1 LIKSLQKLV
10 QLYLLLQQQLRTF
23 SLKMQ
28 KLSPIEVNEICDEL
42 GENYPKSIEQVHGG
56 DIHNAWRIEFSNK
69 KLFLKRNIR
78 NKKFLEFEKY
88 CLQNLRKYINQE
100 NLVIP
105 EVIAYKNIKN
115 IEILLIE
122 WIDMHNFD
130 QKKLGKGLG
139 ELHLKSAESNPKM
152 FGFPVEGFIGTTD
165 QKKGLEDNWIDCF
178 LNLRIIPQ
186 LLSLKSRILDKEII
200 NKVKEKI
207 KSELLNHKPIN
218 SLVHGDLWSGNAGI
232 DKSGKG
238 VIFDPASWWA
248 DNEVDIAMTKLF
260 GGFRKEF
267 YEEYYRIFPIKEGFE
282 KRIIIYNFYHIL
294 NHANMFG
301 GGYLKQVK
309 DYVKAILNM

>member
-1 LIKSLQKLV
+1 
-10 QLYLLLQQQLRTF
+10 
-23 SLKMQ
+23 MQ
-28 KLSPIEVNEICDEL
+28 KLSPIEINEICEEL
-42 GENYPKSIEQVHGG
+42 GETYPKSIEQVHGG

-218 SLVHGDLWSGNAGI
+218 ALVHGDLWSGNAGM
-232 DKSGKG
+232 DKNGKG

-267 YEEYYRIFPIKEGFE
+267 YEEYHRIFPKKIGFE

-301 GGYLKQVK
+301 GGYFKQVE

>member
-1 LIKSLQKLV
+1 
-10 QLYLLLQQQLRTF
+10 
-23 SLKMQ
+23 MQ
-28 KLSPIEVNEICDEL
+28 KLSPIEVNEICNEL
-42 GENYPKSIEQVHGG
+42 GETYPISIEKVNGG
-56 DIHNAWRIEFSNK
+56 DIHSAWQIEFSNK
-69 KLFLKRNIR
+69 KLFLKKNIR
-78 NKKFLEFEKY
+78 NKRFLEFEKY

-122 WIDMHNFD
+122 WIDMHDLD

-165 QKKGLEDNWIDCF
+165 QKKGFEDNWIDCF

-186 LLSLKSRILDKEII
+186 LLILKPTTLDKEII

-207 KSELLNHKPIN
+207 KTELLNHEPIN
-218 SLVHGDLWSGNAGI
+218 ALVHGDLWSGNAGM

-267 YEEYYRIFPIKEGFE
+267 YEEYHRVFPIKNGFE

-301 GGYLKQVK
+301 GGYLNQVE

>member
-1 LIKSLQKLV
+1 
-10 QLYLLLQQQLRTF
+10 
-23 SLKMQ
+23 MQ
-28 KLSPIEVNEICDEL
+28 KLSPIEINEICEEL
-42 GENYPKSIEQVHGG
+42 GETYPKSIEQVHGG

-218 SLVHGDLWSGNAGI
+218 ALVHGDLWSGNAGM
-232 DKSGKG
+232 DKNGKG

-267 YEEYYRIFPIKEGFE
+267 YEEYHRIFPIKNGFE

-301 GGYLKQVK
+301 GGYLKQVE

>member
-1 LIKSLQKLV
+1 
-10 QLYLLLQQQLRTF
+10 
-23 SLKMQ
+23 MQ
-28 KLSPIEVNEICDEL
+28 KLPSIEINEICEEL
-42 GENYPKSIEQVHGG
+42 GVTYPNRIEQVHGG
-56 DIHNAWRIEFSNK
+56 NIHSAWRIEFSNK
-69 KLFLKRNIR
+69 KLFLKKNIR

-105 EVIAYKNIKN
+105 EVIAYKNKKN

-152 FGFPVEGFIGTTD
+152 FGFPIEGFIGTSD

-186 LLSLKSRILDKEII
+186 LLILKSKTLDKEIT

-207 KSELLNHKPIN
+207 KSELLHHKPIN
-218 SLVHGDLWSGNAGI
+218 TLVHGDLWSGNVGVN
-232 DKSGKG
+232 KSGKG

-267 YEEYYRIFPIKEGFE
+267 YEEYHRVFPKKNGFE

-301 GGYLKQVK
+301 GGYLNQVR

>member
-1 LIKSLQKLV
+1 
-10 QLYLLLQQQLRTF
+10 
-23 SLKMQ
+23 MQ
-28 KLSPIEVNEICDEL
+28 KLSPIEINEICEEL
-42 GENYPKSIEQVHGG
+42 GETYPKSIEQVHGG
-56 DIHNAWRIEFSNK
+56 DIHSAWKIEFSNK

-178 LNLRIIPQ
+178 LNLRIMPQ
-186 LLSLKSRILDKEII
+186 LLILKSTNLDKEII
-200 NKVKEKI
+200 SKVKEKI

-218 SLVHGDLWSGNAGI
+218 ALIHGDLWSGNAGM

-248 DNEVDIAMTKLF
+248 DSEVDIAMTKLF

-267 YEEYYRIFPIKEGFE
+267 YEEYHKIFPIKNGFE

-309 DYVKAILNM
+309 DYIREILNM

>member
-1 LIKSLQKLV
+1 
-10 QLYLLLQQQLRTF
+10 
-23 SLKMQ
+23 MQ
-28 KLSPIEVNEICDEL
+28 KLSPIEINEICEEL
-42 GENYPKSIEQVHGG
+42 GETYPKSIEQVHGG

-186 LLSLKSRILDKEII
+186 LLILKSTTLDKEII

-218 SLVHGDLWSGNAGI
+218 ALVHGDLWSGNAGM
-232 DKSGKG
+232 DKNGKG

-267 YEEYYRIFPIKEGFE
+267 YEEYHKIFPKKNGFE

-301 GGYLKQVK
+301 GGYLNQVE
-309 DYVKAILNM
+309 DYIKAILNM

>member
-1 LIKSLQKLV
+1 
-10 QLYLLLQQQLRTF
+10 
-23 SLKMQ
+23 MQ
-28 KLSPIEVNEICDEL
+28 KLSPIEINEICEEL
-42 GENYPKSIEQVHGG
+42 GETYPKSIEQVHGG
-56 DIHNAWRIEFSNK
+56 DIHSAWRIEFSNK

-186 LLSLKSRILDKEII
+186 LLILKSTILDQEII

-218 SLVHGDLWSGNAGI
+218 ALVHGDLWSGNAGM
-232 DKSGKG
+232 DKNGKG

-267 YEEYYRIFPIKEGFE
+267 YEEYHRIFPIKNGFE

-301 GGYLKQVK
+301 GGYLNQVE

>member
-1 LIKSLQKLV
+1 
-10 QLYLLLQQQLRTF
+10 
-23 SLKMQ
+23 MQ
-28 KLSPIEVNEICDEL
+28 KLSPIEINEICEEL
-42 GENYPKSIEQVHGG
+42 GETYPKSIEQVHGG
-56 DIHNAWRIEFSNK
+56 DIHDAWRIEFSNK

-186 LLSLKSRILDKEII
+186 LLSLKSRILDKKII

-218 SLVHGDLWSGNAGI
+218 ALVHGDLWSGNAGM
-232 DKSGKG
+232 DKNGKG

-267 YEEYYRIFPIKEGFE
+267 YEEYHKIFPIKNGFE

-301 GGYLKQVK
+301 GGYLNQVE

>member
-1 LIKSLQKLV
+1 
-10 QLYLLLQQQLRTF
+10 
-23 SLKMQ
+23 MQ
-28 KLSPIEVNEICDEL
+28 KLSPIEINEICEEL
-42 GENYPKSIEQVHGG
+42 GETYPKSIEQVHGG
-56 DIHNAWRIEFSNK
+56 DIHSAWRIEFSNK

-105 EVIAYKNIKN
+105 KVIAYKNIKN

-218 SLVHGDLWSGNAGI
+218 ALVHGDLWSGNAGM
-232 DKSGKG
+232 DKNGKG

-267 YEEYYRIFPIKEGFE
+267 YEEYHRIFPIKNGFE

-294 NHANMFG
+294 NHANMFE
-301 GGYLKQVK
+301 GGYLNQVE

>member
-1 LIKSLQKLV
+1 
-10 QLYLLLQQQLRTF
+10 
-23 SLKMQ
+23 MQ
-28 KLSPIEVNEICDEL
+28 KLSPIEINEICEEL
-42 GENYPKSIEQVHGG
+42 GETYPKSIEEVHGG
-56 DIHNAWRIEFSNK
+56 DIHSAWRIEFSNK

-78 NKKFLEFEKY
+78 NKNLLEFEKY
-88 CLQNLRKYINQE
+88 CLQNLRKYMNQE

-122 WIDMHNFD
+122 WIDMDNFD

-165 QKKGLEDNWIDCF
+165 QKKGFEDNWIDCF

-186 LLSLKSRILDKEII
+186 LLILKSTTLDKETI
-200 NKVKEKI
+200 NKVQEKI

-218 SLVHGDLWSGNAGI
+218 ALVHGDLWSGNSGI
-232 DKSGKG
+232 DKSGRG

-267 YEEYYRIFPIKEGFE
+267 YEEYHRVFPIKNGFE
-282 KRIIIYNFYHIL
+282 KRIIIYNFYHVL

>member
-1 LIKSLQKLV
+1 
-10 QLYLLLQQQLRTF
+10 
-23 SLKMQ
+23 MQ
-28 KLSPIEVNEICDEL
+28 KLSPIEINEICEEL
-42 GENYPKSIEQVHGG
+42 GETYPKSIEQVHGG

-105 EVIAYKNIKN
+105 KVIAYKNIKN

-186 LLSLKSRILDKEII
+186 LLILKPTTLDKEII

-207 KSELLNHKPIN
+207 KTELLNHEPIN
-218 SLVHGDLWSGNAGI
+218 ALVHGDLWSGNAGM

-267 YEEYYRIFPIKEGFE
+267 YEEYHKVFPIKNGFE

>member
-1 LIKSLQKLV
+1 
-10 QLYLLLQQQLRTF
+10 
-23 SLKMQ
+23 MQ
-28 KLSPIEVNEICDEL
+28 KLSPIEINEICEEL
-42 GENYPKSIEQVHGG
+42 GETYPKSIEQVHGG

-88 CLQNLRKYINQE
+88 CLQNLRKYSNQE

-178 LNLRIIPQ
+178 LNLRIMPQ

-218 SLVHGDLWSGNAGI
+218 ALVHGDLWSGNAGM
-232 DKSGKG
+232 DKNGKG

-267 YEEYYRIFPIKEGFE
+267 YEEYHRIFPIKDGFE

-301 GGYLKQVK
+301 GGYLNQVE

>member
-1 LIKSLQKLV
+1 
-10 QLYLLLQQQLRTF
+10 
-23 SLKMQ
+23 MQ
-28 KLSPIEVNEICDEL
+28 KLSPIEINEICEEL
-42 GENYPKSIEQVHGG
+42 GETYPKSIEQVQGG
-56 DIHNAWRIEFSNK
+56 DINSAWRIEFSNK

-78 NKKFLEFEKY
+78 NKKFLKFEKY

-100 NLVIP
+100 NLFIP

-218 SLVHGDLWSGNAGI
+218 ALVHGDLWSGNAGM
-232 DKSGKG
+232 DKNGKG

-267 YEEYYRIFPIKEGFE
+267 YEEYHRIFPVKNGFE

-301 GGYLKQVK
+301 GGYLNQVK

>member
-1 LIKSLQKLV
+1 
-10 QLYLLLQQQLRTF
+10 
-23 SLKMQ
+23 MQ
-28 KLSPIEVNEICDEL
+28 KLSPIEINEICEEL
-42 GENYPKSIEQVHGG
+42 GETYPKSIEQVHGG
-56 DIHNAWRIEFSNK
+56 DIHSAWRIEFSNK

-186 LLSLKSRILDKEII
+186 LLILKSRILDKEII

-218 SLVHGDLWSGNAGI
+218 ALVHGDLWSGNAGM

-267 YEEYYRIFPIKEGFE
+267 YEEYHRIFPIKNGFE

>member
-1 LIKSLQKLV
+1 
-10 QLYLLLQQQLRTF
+10 
-23 SLKMQ
+23 MQ
-28 KLSPIEVNEICDEL
+28 KLSLIEINEICEEL
-42 GENYPKSIEQVHGG
+42 GETYPKSIEQVHGG
-56 DIHNAWRIEFSNK
+56 DIHSAWRIEFSNK
-69 KLFLKRNIR
+69 KLFLKKNIR

-88 CLQNLRKYINQE
+88 CLQNLKEFTNE
-100 NLVIP
+100 KNLVIP

-115 IEILLIE
+115 KEILLIE

-165 QKKGLEDNWIDCF
+165 QKKGFEDNWIDCF
-178 LNLRIIPQ
+178 LNLRIMPQ
-186 LLSLKSRILDKEII
+186 LLILKPSTLDKEII

-207 KSELLNHKPIN
+207 TTELLNHKPIN
-218 SLVHGDLWSGNAGI
+218 TLVHGDLWSGNAGI

-260 GGFRKEF
+260 GGFTKEF
-267 YEEYYRIFPIKEGFE
+267 YEEYYKIFPIKEGFE

-301 GGYLKQVK
+301 GGYLKQVE

>member
-1 LIKSLQKLV
+1 
-10 QLYLLLQQQLRTF
+10 
-23 SLKMQ
+23 MQ
-28 KLSPIEVNEICDEL
+28 KLSSIEINEICEEL
-42 GENYPKSIEQVHGG
+42 GETYPKSIEQVHGG
-56 DIHNAWRIEFSNK
+56 DIHSAWQIEFSNK
-69 KLFLKRNIR
+69 KFFLKRNIR

-88 CLQNLRKYINQE
+88 CLQNLRKYINHE

-165 QKKGLEDNWIDCF
+165 QKKGMEDNWIDCF

-186 LLSLKSRILDKEII
+186 LLILKSTTLDKEII

-218 SLVHGDLWSGNAGI
+218 TLVHGDLWSGNAGI

-238 VIFDPASWWA
+238 IIFDPASWWA

-260 GGFRKEF
+260 GGFKKEF
-267 YEEYYRIFPIKEGFE
+267 YEEYHKIFPIKNGFE

>member
-1 LIKSLQKLV
+1 
-10 QLYLLLQQQLRTF
+10 
-23 SLKMQ
+23 MQ
-28 KLSPIEVNEICDEL
+28 KLSPIEINEICEEL
-42 GENYPKSIEQVHGG
+42 GETYPKSIEQVHGG

-218 SLVHGDLWSGNAGI
+218 ALVHGDLWSGNAGV
-232 DKSGKG
+232 DKNGKG

-267 YEEYYRIFPIKEGFE
+267 YEEYHRIFPIKNGFE

-301 GGYLKQVK
+301 GGYLNQVK

>member
-1 LIKSLQKLV
+1 
-10 QLYLLLQQQLRTF
+10 
-23 SLKMQ
+23 MQ
-28 KLSPIEVNEICDEL
+28 KLSPIEINEICEEL
-42 GENYPKSIEQVHGG
+42 GETYPKSIEQVHGG

-207 KSELLNHKPIN
+207 KSELLNHKPVK
-218 SLVHGDLWSGNAGI
+218 SLVHGDLWSGNAGM

-267 YEEYYRIFPIKEGFE
+267 YEEYHKVFPIKNGFE

-301 GGYLKQVK
+301 GGYSKQVK

>member
-1 LIKSLQKLV
+1 
-10 QLYLLLQQQLRTF
+10 
-23 SLKMQ
+23 MQ
-28 KLSPIEVNEICDEL
+28 KLSPIEINEICEEL
-42 GENYPKSIEQVHGG
+42 GETYPKSIEQVHGG

-88 CLQNLRKYINQE
+88 CLQNLSKYINQE

-218 SLVHGDLWSGNAGI
+218 ALVHGDLWSGNAGM
-232 DKSGKG
+232 DKNGKG

-267 YEEYYRIFPIKEGFE
+267 YEEYHRIFPLKNGFE

-301 GGYLKQVK
+301 GGYLNQVE

>member
-1 LIKSLQKLV
+1 
-10 QLYLLLQQQLRTF
+10 
-23 SLKMQ
+23 MQ
-28 KLSPIEVNEICDEL
+28 KLSPIEINEICEEL
-42 GENYPKSIEQVHGG
+42 GETYPKSIEEVHGG
-56 DIHNAWRIEFSNK
+56 DIHSAWRIEFSNK
-69 KLFLKRNIR
+69 KFFLKRNIR
-78 NKKFLEFEKY
+78 NKKFLEFEKF

-115 IEILLIE
+115 VEILLIE

-152 FGFPVEGFIGTTD
+152 YGFPVEGFIGTTD
-165 QKKGLEDNWIDCF
+165 QKKGWEDNWIDCF

-218 SLVHGDLWSGNAGI
+218 ALVHGDLWSGNAGM
-232 DKSGKG
+232 DKNGKG

-267 YEEYYRIFPIKEGFE
+267 YEEYHRIFPIKNGFE

-301 GGYLKQVK
+301 GGYLNQVE

>member
-1 LIKSLQKLV
+1 
-10 QLYLLLQQQLRTF
+10 
-23 SLKMQ
+23 MQ
-28 KLSPIEVNEICDEL
+28 KLSPIEINEICEEL
-42 GENYPKSIEQVHGG
+42 GETYPKSIEQVHGG

-78 NKKFLEFEKY
+78 NKKFLKFEKY

-165 QKKGLEDNWIDCF
+165 QKKGMEDNWIDCF

-218 SLVHGDLWSGNAGI
+218 ALVHGDLWSGNAGM
-232 DKSGKG
+232 DKNGRG

-267 YEEYYRIFPIKEGFE
+267 YEEYHRVFPIKNGFE

-301 GGYLKQVK
+301 GGYLNQVE
-309 DYVKAILNM
+309 DYVKAILSM

>member
-1 LIKSLQKLV
+1 
-10 QLYLLLQQQLRTF
+10 
-23 SLKMQ
+23 MQ
-28 KLSPIEVNEICDEL
+28 KLSPIEINEICEEL
-42 GENYPKSIEQVHGG
+42 GETYPKSIEQVHGG

-178 LNLRIIPQ
+178 LNLRITPQ

-218 SLVHGDLWSGNAGI
+218 ALVHGDLWSGNAGM
-232 DKSGKG
+232 DKNGKG

-267 YEEYYRIFPIKEGFE
+267 YEEYHKVFPIKNGFE

>member
-1 LIKSLQKLV
+1 
-10 QLYLLLQQQLRTF
+10 
-23 SLKMQ
+23 MQ
-28 KLSPIEVNEICDEL
+28 KLSPIEINEICEEL
-42 GENYPKSIEQVHGG
+42 GETYPKSIEQVHGG

-218 SLVHGDLWSGNAGI
+218 ALVHGDLWSGNAGM
-232 DKSGKG
+232 DKNGKG

-267 YEEYYRIFPIKEGFE
+267 YEEYHRIFPIKNGFE

-301 GGYLKQVK
+301 GGYLKQVE
-309 DYVKAILNM
+309 DYVKVILNM

>member
-1 LIKSLQKLV
+1 
-10 QLYLLLQQQLRTF
+10 
-23 SLKMQ
+23 MQ
-28 KLSPIEVNEICDEL
+28 KLSFTEVSEICNEL
-42 GENYPKSIEQVHGG
+42 GEAYPKNIEQVHGG
-56 DIHNAWRIEFSNK
+56 DIHSTWRIKFPNK
-69 KLFLKRNIR
+69 QLFLKRNNR
-78 NKKFLEFEKY
+78 KKKFLRFEKY
-88 CLQNLRKYINQE
+88 CLQNLRKFINQK
-100 NLVIP
+100 NLIVP

-122 WIDMHNFD
+122 WIDMQHFD
-130 QKKLGKGLG
+130 QKNLGKGLG
-139 ELHLKSAESNPKM
+139 ELHLNSNESNPKI
-152 FGFPVEGFIGTTD
+152 FGYPVEGFIGITD
-165 QKKGLEDNWIDCF
+165 QKKGWENNWIDCF

-186 LLSLKSRILDKEII
+186 LSILKRNVLDKETVD
-200 NKVKEKI
+200 KLKEKI

-218 SLVHGDLWSGNAGI
+218 TLVHGDLWSGNVGTE
-232 DKSGKG
+232 KSGKG

-267 YEEYYRIFPIKEGFE
+267 YEEYHRIFPIKNGFE

-301 GGYLKQVK
+301 GGYLNQVE

>member
-1 LIKSLQKLV
+1 
-10 QLYLLLQQQLRTF
+10 
-23 SLKMQ
+23 MQ
-28 KLSPIEVNEICDEL
+28 KLSPIEINEICEEL
-42 GENYPKSIEQVHGG
+42 GETYPKSIEQVHGG

-152 FGFPVEGFIGTTD
+152 FGFQVEGFIGTTD

-207 KSELLNHKPIN
+207 QSELLNHKPIN
-218 SLVHGDLWSGNAGI
+218 ALVHGDLWSGNAGM
-232 DKSGKG
+232 DKNGKG

-267 YEEYYRIFPIKEGFE
+267 YEEYHRIFPIKNGFE

-301 GGYLKQVK
+301 GGYLNQVEE
-309 DYVKAILNM
+309 YVKAILNM

>member
-1 LIKSLQKLV
+1 
-10 QLYLLLQQQLRTF
+10 
-23 SLKMQ
+23 MQ
-28 KLSPIEVNEICDEL
+28 KLSPIEINEICEEL
-42 GENYPKSIEQVHGG
+42 GETYPKSIEQVHGG

-186 LLSLKSRILDKEII
+186 LLILKPMTLDKEII

-207 KSELLNHKPIN
+207 KTELLYHEPIN
-218 SLVHGDLWSGNAGI
+218 ALVHGDLWSGNAAMN
-232 DKSGKG
+232 KSGKG

-267 YEEYYRIFPIKEGFE
+267 YEEYHRIFPIKNGFE

>member
-1 LIKSLQKLV
+1 
-10 QLYLLLQQQLRTF
+10 
-23 SLKMQ
+23 MQ
-28 KLSPIEVNEICDEL
+28 KLSPIEINEICEEL
-42 GENYPKSIEQVHGG
+42 GEPYPKSIEQVHGG

-69 KLFLKRNIR
+69 KLFLKRNVR

-105 EVIAYKNIKN
+105 EVIAYKNIQN

-218 SLVHGDLWSGNAGI
+218 ALVHGDLWSGNAGM
-232 DKSGKG
+232 DKNGKG

-267 YEEYYRIFPIKEGFE
+267 YEEYHRIFPMKNGFE

-301 GGYLKQVK
+301 GGYLNQVE

>member
-1 LIKSLQKLV
+1 
-10 QLYLLLQQQLRTF
+10 
-23 SLKMQ
+23 MQ
-28 KLSPIEVNEICDEL
+28 KLPSIEINEICKEL
-42 GENYPKSIEQVHGG
+42 GETYPKSIEQVHGG
-56 DIHNAWRIEFSNK
+56 DIHSAWRIEFSNK

-218 SLVHGDLWSGNAGI
+218 ALVHGDLWSGNAGM
-232 DKSGKG
+232 DKNGKG

-267 YEEYYRIFPIKEGFE
+267 YEEYHRIFPIKKGFE

-301 GGYLKQVK
+301 GGYLNQVE

>member
-1 LIKSLQKLV
+1 
-10 QLYLLLQQQLRTF
+10 
-23 SLKMQ
+23 MQ
-28 KLSPIEVNEICDEL
+28 KLSPIEINEICEEL
-42 GENYPKSIEQVHGG
+42 GETYPKSIEQVHGG
-56 DIHNAWRIEFSNK
+56 DIHSAWRIEFSNK

-218 SLVHGDLWSGNAGI
+218 ALVHGDLWSGNAGM
-232 DKSGKG
+232 DKNGKG

-267 YEEYYRIFPIKEGFE
+267 YEEYHRIFPIKNGFE

-301 GGYLKQVK
+301 GAYLNQVK

>member
-1 LIKSLQKLV
+1 
-10 QLYLLLQQQLRTF
+10 
-23 SLKMQ
+23 MQ
-28 KLSPIEVNEICDEL
+28 KLSPIEINEICEEL
-42 GENYPKSIEQVHGG
+42 GEKYPKSIEQVHGG

-78 NKKFLEFEKY
+78 NEKFLEFEKY
-88 CLQNLRKYINQE
+88 CLQHLRKYINQE

-186 LLSLKSRILDKEII
+186 LLSLKSRILDEEIL

-207 KSELLNHKPIN
+207 QSELLNHKPIN
-218 SLVHGDLWSGNAGI
+218 ALVHGDLWSGNAGI
-232 DKSGKG
+232 DKNGKG

-267 YEEYYRIFPIKEGFE
+267 YEEYHRIFPIKNGFE

-301 GGYLKQVK
+301 GGYLNQVE
-309 DYVKAILNM
+309 DYVKAILKM